1 MSRFLNTRSGL
12 LACGVILGL
21 GFVSA
26 TAGVGLAQ
34 SALKKRYVGR
44 IPNERV
50 LASLNERV
58 RMHAES
64 LLGSQVGGGECTD
77 LVNEVL
83 RFCNAKQI
91 HIRSDGQYEWG
102 QAIPLYKKEGGLFVI
117 PGDILQFEN
126 VELKGGGSSYK
137 YPHHT
142 AIVRSV
148 VALAKSLNLAV
159 TGEGIE
165 TAEQLGQLQALGC
178 DRGQGYLFA
187 KPLSAAEI
195 DDVLTNGVRVPYTD
209 GSRQHLSVA

>member
-142 AIVRSV
+142 AIVRSANGKV
-148 VALAKSLNLAV
+148 IELLHQNVNGVRRAV
-159 TGEGIE
+159 TGSIN
-165 TAEQLGQLQALGC
+165 LDQLQPGGTISTF
-178 DRGQGYLFA
+178 RP
-187 KPLSAAEI
+187 KPL
-195 DDVLTNGVRVPYTD
+195 
-209 GSRQHLSVA
+209 